1 MNRPSEVVHA
11 PHRPLTDY
19 YADEQERQGFVRDIF
34 DRTAPDYDRIEN
46 LLAFGSG
53 PWYRRQALLRA
64 GLQPGMRV
72 LDIGTGTGLTA
83 REAVSI
89 VGDGALLTGVDPS
102 VGMLANA
109 ALPAGVT
116 LVEGRA
122 EAIPLPDADFDFL
135 SMGYA
140 LRHIADFSAAAAE
153 FHRVLNPGGKL
164 CLLEITR
171 PESGT
176 GRLLLKGYMKGVVP
190 MLASLIGKRK
200 ETAQLWRYY
209 WDTIEHCASPAGI
222 VATLEDAGFTNVRHH
237 VETRALSVLAEYQ
250 ATKPAA

>member
-1 MNRPSEVVHA
+1 MNQQADVVRA
-11 PHRPLTDY
+11 PHKPLTDY
-19 YADEQERQGFVRDIF
+19 YADEHQRQGFVREIF

-53 PWYRRQALLRA
+53 PWYRHQALLRA
-64 GLQPGMRV
+64 GLKPGMKV
-72 LDIGTGTGLTA
+72 LDVGIGTGLTA
-83 REAVSI
+83 RAGIEF
-89 VGDGALLTGVDPS
+89 VGDGSLLTGVDPS
-102 VGMLANA
+102 PGMMANA
-109 ALPAGVT
+109 QLPAGVT

-122 EAIPLPDADFDFL
+122 EAIPLPDGGYDFL

-140 LRHIADFSAAAAE
+140 LRHIADFAAAAAE
-153 FHRVLNPGGKL
+153 FHRVLKPGGKL

-171 PESGT
+171 PTSGT

-209 WDTIEHCASPAGI
+209 WDTIEHCASPASI
-222 VATLEDAGFTNVRHH
+222 VATLEAAGFVDARCHI
-237 VETRALSVLAEYQ
+237 ETRALSVLAEFQ
-250 ATKPAA
+250 ATKPR

>member
-1 MNRPSEVVHA
+1 MNQEPEVVRA
-11 PHRPLTDY
+11 PHKPLTDY

-34 DRTAPDYDRIEN
+34 DQTAPDYDRIEN

-72 LDIGTGTGLTA
+72 VDIGTGTGLTA
-83 REAVSI
+83 REAVAI
-89 VGDGALLTGVDPS
+89 VGDGALVTGVDPS
-102 VGMLANA
+102 AGMLANA
-109 ALPAGVT
+109 ALPAGVS
-116 LVEGRA
+116 LVDGRA
-122 EAIPLPDADFDFL
+122 EAIPLPDAGFDFL

-140 LRHIADFSAAAAE
+140 LRHVGDLSTACAE
-153 FHRVLNPGGKL
+153 FHRVLKPGGRL

-176 GRLLLKGYMKGVVP
+176 GRLLLKGYMRGVVP
-190 MLASLIGKRK
+190 ALATLIGKRK

-209 WDTIEHCASPAGI
+209 WDTIEHCASPASI
-222 VATLEDAGFTNVRHH
+222 VATLADAGFTDVRHH

-250 ATKPAA
+250 ARKPD

>member
-1 MNRPSEVVHA
+1 MTHPPAVVRA
-11 PHRPLTDY
+11 PHKPLTDY
-19 YADEQERQGFVRDIF
+19 YAEERQRQGFVREIF

-64 GLQPGMRV
+64 GLQPGMKV
-72 LDIGTGTGLTA
+72 LDVGIGTGLTA
-83 REAVSI
+83 RAGIEI
-89 VGDGALLTGVDPS
+89 VGDGTLLTGVDPS
-102 VGMLANA
+102 PGMMANA
-109 ALPAGVT
+109 QLPAGVT

-122 EAIPLPDADFDFL
+122 ESIPLPDGGYDFL

-140 LRHIADFSAAAAE
+140 LRHIADFAAAAAE
-153 FHRVLNPGGKL
+153 FHRVLKPGGKI

-171 PESGT
+171 PESST

-209 WDTIEHCASPAGI
+209 WDTIEHCASPASI
-222 VATLEDAGFTNVRHH
+222 VATLEAAGFVDARCH
-237 VETRALSVLAEYQ
+237 VETRALSVLAEFQ
-250 ATKPAA
+250 ATKPR

>member
-1 MNRPSEVVHA
+1 MNQEPDVVHA
-11 PHRPLTDY
+11 PHKPLTDY
-19 YADEQERQGFVRDIF
+19 YAEADARQGFVREIF

-64 GLQPGMRV
+64 GLQPGMKV
-72 LDIGTGTGLTA
+72 IDVGIGTGLTA
-83 REAVSI
+83 RAGIEI

-102 VGMLANA
+102 PGMMANA
-109 ALPAGVT
+109 ELPAGVT

-122 EAIPLPDADFDFL
+122 ESIPLPDAGYDFL

-153 FHRVLNPGGKL
+153 FHRVLKPGGKL

-171 PESGT
+171 PESST

-209 WDTIEHCASPAGI
+209 WDTIEHCASPASI
-222 VATLEDAGFTNVRHH
+222 VATLEAAGFVDARCH
-237 VETRALSVLAEYQ
+237 VETRALSVLAEFQ
-250 ATKPAA
+250 ATKPR

>member
-1 MNRPSEVVHA
+1 MTQRTDVVRA
-11 PHRPLTDY
+11 PHKPLTDY
-19 YADEQERQGFVRDIF
+19 YAEENARQGFVREIF

-72 LDIGTGTGLTA
+72 LDVGIGTGLTA
-83 REAVSI
+83 RAGIEI

-102 VGMLANA
+102 PGMMANA

-122 EAIPLPDADFDFL
+122 ESIPLPDASYDFL

-153 FHRVLNPGGKL
+153 FHRVLKPGGKL

-171 PESGT
+171 PESST

-190 MLASLIGKRK
+190 VLASLIGKRK

-209 WDTIEHCASPAGI
+209 WDTIEHCASPASI
-222 VATLEDAGFTNVRHH
+222 VATLEAAGFVDARCH
-237 VETRALSVLAEYQ
+237 VETRALSVLAEFQ
-250 ATKPAA
+250 ATKPA